1 MASNLTKQD
10 IVRILPVN
18 DMLYIKTAP
27 TSPVIERTQKISYSE
42 GGGGTRFSPGDHV
55 IINLQ
60 SGVDFIDPLQS
71 FLVFDIEL
79 KGAAGAEASFPGSI
93 LNIFEQSQISS
104 RSGREMDRTEEL
116 NLLNYH
122 MVRMTPDDRRTT
134 ILNGLM
140 GAQTYDVKA
149 AAPAKQ
155 RNSLVV
161 GTTQRFMVPLKYLGG
176 IFNSEKLMPPHLS
189 RGLRLDFTL
198 EEATRAF
205 VQSSVALFDDYVIS
219 NVQVLSD
226 NYRMVDS
233 VLEFLNAEFA
243 AKKTGLVYEFFS
255 WHTTRSTSTSSS
267 IDIEVRRSVSM
278 AVDVFATV
286 CVGANRSKIDT
297 DSFHSVEVDEK
308 DNSQWRIGSHY
319 LPNSPS
325 EGVVEHFAQLIYWAN
340 RLRGEK
346 GLGDKYDEFKGGGAD
361 SAGVSWKYGTGK
373 YCATLQR
380 NNIFDLSGVAI
391 NNSSTLAINANL
403 TNGGSAAAGGSTD
416 VYVFLRHLRRAINF
430 LESSVLET

>member
-1 MASNLTKQD
+1 MATNLTKQD

-18 DMLYIKTAP
+18 DLLYIKTAP
-27 TSPVIERTQKISYSE
+27 TSPVIERTQKVSYSE

-79 KGAAGAEASFPGSI
+79 EGAVGAEAAFPGSI

-122 MVRMTPDDRRTT
+122 MVRMVPDDRRTT

-140 GAQTYDVKA
+140 GAQTYDVLA
-149 AAPAKQ
+149 EAPAKQ
-155 RNSLVV
+155 RNTLVV

-176 IFNSEKLMPPHLS
+176 IFNSDKLMPPHLS
-189 RGLRLDFTL
+189 RGLRIDLTL

-205 VQSSVALFDDYVIS
+205 VQVGAPLFDGYTIS

-255 WHTTRSTSTSSS
+255 WHTTRSTSTSSNV
-267 IDIEVRRSVSM
+267 DIEVRRSVSM

-286 CVGANRSKIDT
+286 CLGAKRTDIAA
-297 DSFHSVEVDEK
+297 DSFQSVAVDEK

-319 LPNSPS
+319 LPNTPS
-325 EGVVEHFAQLIYWAN
+325 VGVVEHFAQMVYWAN
-340 RLRGEK
+340 RLRGDK
-346 GLGDKYDEFKGGGAD
+346 GLGDKYDEFKGGGAAD
-361 SAGVSWKYGTGK
+361 PGVSWEYGTGK

-391 NNSSTLAINANL
+391 NNSQTLAINASL
-403 TNGGSAAAGGSTD
+403 QNGGGAGAGESTD
-416 VYVFLRHLRRAINF
+416 IYVFLRHLRRAINF